1 MTNKITIGIFS
12 DSFYP
17 MTDGVV
23 MVVDNYARRLAKYAN
38 VIVFAPSYFGN
49 KYDDNVFPYKVVRCN
64 SLKVFFLD

>member
-38 VIVFAPSYFGN
+38 VIVFAPSYFGKILLGSDFN
-49 KYDDNVFPYKVVRCN
+49 EIFRK
-64 SLKVFFLD
+64 